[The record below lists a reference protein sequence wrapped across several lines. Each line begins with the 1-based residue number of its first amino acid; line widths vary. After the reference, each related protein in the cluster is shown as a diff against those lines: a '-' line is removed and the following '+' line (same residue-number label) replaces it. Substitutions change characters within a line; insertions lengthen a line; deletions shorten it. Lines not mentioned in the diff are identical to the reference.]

1 MKRRILKTLKG
12 TLAVVLA
19 FSMCV
24 PVSAAESKQDA
35 QQNIQNLENEK
46 NALQSKLSSLKANK
60 TDTEAYLGE
69 LDNEL
74 QSVLGEVDKANA
86 DLSATEAELEVTQQN
101 LADAKDK
108 EAAQYEALKIRIK
121 YMYEEGDTGYVEILL
136 KAENLASFLNSTEYI
151 SKISDYDNNLLQN
164 LMETRQ
170 QIADYEA
177 QLLDQKAQIE
187 ALKAELE
194 AKQEELEAIVAA
206 KQEELQ
212 SISADIVWAQDQVYD
227 INASIQAE
235 AKIIAEIEAAEK
247 AAAEEAARQ
256 QEIQQQQQQQ
266 NNNNSVNNNTDN
278 NSNNT
283 TPPNG
288 GSSGGSSGG
297 NSGGSSSNIP
307 VYSGLSWPIGY
318 YNISSYFG
326 GRGTVTDANGNVVST
341 GAHYGIDIPAPAGTP
356 IYASAAGTVEAATY
370 GSSTGNY
377 VLINHGGGIK
387 TVYMHA
393 SALYVSAGQSVSA
406 GQVIAGVGSTG
417 DSTGNH
423 LHFGVKVNG
432 SYQNP
437 LYYVSP

>member
-1 MKRRILKTLKG
+1 MKRSFVKTMKG

-24 PVSAAESKQDA
+24 PVFAAESKQEA
-35 QQNIQNLENEK
+35 QQNIEDLENEK
-46 NALQSKLSSLKANK
+46 SALQSKLSDLKANK
-60 TDTEAYLGE
+60 TDTEAYLSE
-69 LDNEL
+69 LDSEL
-74 QSVLGEVDKANA
+74 QSVLGEVDSANA
-86 DLSATEAELEVTQQN
+86 DLSATEEELEVTQQN
-101 LADAKDK
+101 LEDAREK
-108 EAAQYEALKIRIK
+108 ETAQYEALKIRIK
-121 YMYEEGDTGYVEILL
+121 YMYEQGNTAYIEILL
-136 KAENLASFLNSTEYI
+136 QAEDLSSFLNSTEYI

-177 QLLDQKAQIE
+177 ELQEQKSQIE
-187 ALKAELE
+187 ALKVELE
-194 AKQEELEAIVAA
+194 AKQDELETIVAA

-212 SISADIVWAQDQVYD
+212 SISSDIQWAEDQVYD
-227 INASIQAE
+227 LNASIEAE
-235 AKIIAEIEAAEK
+235 AAIIAEIEAAEK

-256 QEIQQQQQQQ
+256 QALAQQQQSNTS
-266 NNNNSVNNNTDN
+266 NNNWSSTG
-278 NSNNT
+278 
-283 TPPNG
+283 NG
-288 GSSGGSSGG
+288 STSSSGGS
-297 NSGGSSSNIP
+297 NSSSTTP

-393 SALYVSAGQSVSA
+393 SALYVSAGQTVSA
-406 GQVIAGVGSTG
+406 GQVIAAVGSTG

-432 SYQNP
+432 TYQNP

>member
-1 MKRRILKTLKG
+1 MKRSFVKTMKG

-24 PVSAAESKQDA
+24 PVFAAESKQEA
-35 QQNIQNLENEK
+35 QQNIEDLENEK
-46 NALQSKLSSLKANK
+46 SALQSKLSDLKANK
-60 TDTEAYLGE
+60 TDTEAYLSE
-69 LDNEL
+69 LDSEL
-74 QSVLGEVDKANA
+74 QSVLGEVDSANA
-86 DLSATEAELEVTQQN
+86 DLSATEEELEVTQQN
-101 LADAKDK
+101 LEDAREK

-121 YMYEEGDTGYVEILL
+121 YMYEQGNTAYIEILL
-136 KAENLASFLNSTEYI
+136 QAEDLSSFLNSTEYI

-177 QLLDQKAQIE
+177 ELQEQKSQIE
-187 ALKAELE
+187 ALKVELE
-194 AKQEELEAIVAA
+194 AKQDELETIVAA

-212 SISADIVWAQDQVYD
+212 SISSDIQWAEDQVYD
-227 INASIQAE
+227 LNASIEAE
-235 AKIIAEIEAAEK
+235 AAIIAEIEAAEK

-256 QEIQQQQQQQ
+256 QALAQQQQSNTS
-266 NNNNSVNNNTDN
+266 NNNWSSTG
-278 NSNNT
+278 
-283 TPPNG
+283 NG
-288 GSSGGSSGG
+288 STSSSGGS
-297 NSGGSSSNIP
+297 NSSSTTP

-393 SALYVSAGQSVSA
+393 SALYVSAGQTVSA
-406 GQVIAGVGSTG
+406 GQVIAAVGSTG